1 MLDGKFEEVMGK
13 ERDMILGLVRPYM
26 EILPCRIPL
35 RFGQHWGLPAHFASS
50 HPCQEE
56 GHAGDRDGIN
66 ILRPDDIRTSLC
78 GGIEQEEASFSAHSS
93 LFTMPCYNRP
103 LILEPGP
110 AANHG
115 ACGVSAIRW

>member
-93 LFTMPCYNRP
+93 LFAMPCYNRP
-103 LILEPGP
+103 LTLEPGP